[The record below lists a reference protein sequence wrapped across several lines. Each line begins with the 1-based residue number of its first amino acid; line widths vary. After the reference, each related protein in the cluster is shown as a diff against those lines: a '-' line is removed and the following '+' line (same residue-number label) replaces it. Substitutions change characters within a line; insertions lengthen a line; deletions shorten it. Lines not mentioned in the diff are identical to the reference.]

1 MNRQICVT
9 LPNLEEDLKE
19 RLTQAAQKAGF
30 AVVFTTDKALR
41 QDPTPLKSCE
51 IFSSQDINL
60 LRHTGDNLK
69 WYACPNAGVDA
80 MCNDPTYFADP
91 NCILTNGAGA
101 YGVTISEHLV
111 MLTLMLMRQ
120 MPTYL
125 QTNAQQA
132 WGVPTP
138 LPMRSIRG
146 CSVTVVG
153 TGNIGSTYAQ
163 AMRALGAKRI
173 IGLSRSGIARD
184 TSYDQVLP
192 ISELDGVLPESEV
205 VMLSLP
211 NTPETQGILSRQRL
225 AMLKPNAL
233 ILNVGRGTAIDQE
246 ALIDALNGEQIAGAA
261 LDVMVPEPLPAGHPL
276 WTTKNLLLTPHIA
289 GNLTLRH
296 TRETIIDTICEN
308 LPRYLS
314 GEPLLHQIDR
324 TKGY

>member
-9 LPNLEEDLKE
+9 LPNLDEDLKE
-19 RLTQAAQKAGF
+19 RLSQAAQKDGF
-30 AVVFTTDKALR
+30 EVSFTTNEALYA
-41 QDPTPLKSCE
+41 DPTPLKTCE

-80 MCNDPTYFADP
+80 LCDDPTFFADP

-120 MPTYL
+120 MPAYL
-125 QTNAQQA
+125 ALNAKEE
-132 WGVPTP
+132 WGHSR
-138 LPMRSIRG
+138 PMRSIRG
-146 CSVTVVG
+146 CTVTVVG

-184 TSYDQVLP
+184 DIYDQVLP
-192 ISELDGVLPESEV
+192 ISELDSVLPESEV
-205 VMLSLP
+205 IMFSLP
-211 NTPETQGILSRQRL
+211 NTPETQGILSRARL

-246 ALIDALNGEQIAGAA
+246 ALMDALNCEQIAGAA
-261 LDVMVPEPLPAGHPL
+261 LDVMMPEPLPAGHPL
-276 WTTKNLLLTPHIA
+276 WTTKNLIITPHIA

-296 TRETIIDTICEN
+296 TRETIINTICEN